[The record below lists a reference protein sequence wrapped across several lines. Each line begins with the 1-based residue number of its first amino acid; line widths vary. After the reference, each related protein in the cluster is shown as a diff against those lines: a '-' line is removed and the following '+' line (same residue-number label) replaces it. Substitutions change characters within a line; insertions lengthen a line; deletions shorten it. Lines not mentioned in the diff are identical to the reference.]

1 MGGLDTGG
9 WAIWITGLPGSGKS
23 TVADAVVRRLRRQ
36 HIRTQLLSVDMVR
49 KVLTPN
55 PTYSEEERAMVYG
68 ALVLLAHLLTQNNA
82 NVIIDATAN
91 RRRYRDWAR
100 KRIKRFGEVYL
111 KCPLQVCM
119 KRETTRK
126 ERFGAPSK
134 IYLKGQTGASR
145 TVPGVGVA
153 YEKPFSPEV
162 TLDTSRL
169 DANECADRVV
179 RFIQREFRPRR
190 SRCHER

>member
-1 MGGLDTGG
+1 MGG

-23 TVADAVVRRLRRQ
+23 TVADAVVRRLRRE
-36 HIRTQLLSVDMVR
+36 HTRTQLLSVDMVR

-55 PTYSEEERAMVYG
+55 PTYSEDERTTVYR
-68 ALVLLAHLLTQNNA
+68 ALVLLAQLLTQNDM

-100 KRIKRFGEVYL
+100 KRIRRFGEVYL

-119 KRETTRK
+119 KRERARK
-126 ERFGAPSK
+126 ERFGAPSR
-134 IYLKGQTGASR
+134 IYLKGRTGASK

-153 YEKPFSPEV
+153 YEKPLSPEV

-169 DANECADRVV
+169 DADECADRVV
-179 RFIQREFRPRR
+179 RFIQRKFRPRR
-190 SRCHER
+190 GRCDER